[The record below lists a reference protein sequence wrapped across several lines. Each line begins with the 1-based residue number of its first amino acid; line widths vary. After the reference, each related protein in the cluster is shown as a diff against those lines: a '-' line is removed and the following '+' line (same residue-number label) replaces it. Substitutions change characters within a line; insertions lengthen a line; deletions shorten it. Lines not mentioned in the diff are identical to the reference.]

1 MTSEH
6 GMRARRLNG
15 EPESAADPAAIAT
28 QLNRVFYAVD
38 YMSNLEGQDA
48 VLVIEMSQ
56 AMLNDV
62 IEGHGLKPMAEYVK
76 RFCDVLDS
84 EADAE
89 RIASEL

>member
-1 MTSEH
+1 M
-6 GMRARRLNG
+6 N
-15 EPESAADPAAIAT
+15 DPAATTT
-28 QLNRVFYAVD
+28 QLNRIFYAVD

-48 VLVIEMSQ
+48 ALVIEMSQ

-76 RFCDVLDS
+76 RYCDVIDS

-89 RIASEL
+89 RIADDL